1 MFLSEYHY
9 LGPENLIS
17 VYTRQ
22 LTIGEYSW
30 LLKQPRQSLAA
41 LISGRAQP
49 SADRTDASALKRTL
63 SAKGGSPGSCPGT
76 HPYRTYYRLQI
87 KRFRII
93 VAESGPLKKLWKPPA
108 VWKFIDFHFLLTG
121 PICRTSLTSD
131 PCPKRDPNV
140 NPMWPQ
146 YDPNMNQVKTKCIQ
160 MR

>member
-1 MFLSEYHY
+1 MTARSFILFVIGFSGLLCMEGCGSTHTIT
-9 LGPENLIS
+9 LFCMSAPS
-17 VYTRQ
+17 VASDPQR
-22 LTIGEYSW
+22 
-30 LLKQPRQSLAA
+30 LAA

-49 SADRTDASALKRTL
+49 SGDRSYRSALKRTL

-131 PCPKRDPNV
+131 PCPKRDPNL
-140 NPMWPQ
+140 NPM
-146 YDPNMNQVKTKCIQ
+146 
-160 MR
+160 